1 MEAAMPAFQV
11 SLAPTQLA
19 QTINPWTWAFSGGQ
33 FGLINIDLGQSG
45 DASMERRMLDKV
57 GSYGRQLGRLGDAMK
72 VVLAHLD
79 RGALTREEANALAVL
94 EAQLIEVDRV
104 KRSTG

>member
-1 MEAAMPAFQV
+1 MPAFQV
-11 SLAPTQLA
+11 SLAPKQLT

-45 DASMERRMLDKV
+45 DPDLERRMLDEV
-57 GSYGRQLGRLGDAMK
+57 GSYGRQLGRMGDAMK
-72 VVLAHLD
+72 VMLD
-79 RGALTREEANALAVL
+79 HMDRSNLTREESNALAVL

-104 KRSTG
+104 KRSAGG